1 MSRIDME
8 HFTLMNN
15 DLQKKRMFLFLQ
27 GPHGPFFSQLACALE
42 SYGHATNQIGF
53 NQGDK
58 IFWANKRSF
67 IPFTLPID
75 AWSGFLQREFR
86 EKQITDLVIYNDT
99 RPFHK
104 TAIQAA
110 HAKGINVH
118 IFEEGYLRP
127 YWITYERDGSNG
139 NSKLMSLA
147 QSAVVPDH
155 LTRGPDPVH
164 APCHWGDMREHI
176 FYGAVYH
183 WCILCAN
190 RQFPNFT
197 SHREISIRKEFR
209 LHLKQLV
216 FMPARIAA
224 RLWANLTLKCRT
236 FPYHLILMQLQHDS
250 AFQNHSP
257 FKTNASFLELTLR
270 SFANNAPPHHHL
282 VIKAHPL
289 EDGRSEIAYH
299 LRRLGTKFGINRRIH
314 YLPGGKLAHVL
325 DPALSVVTVNSTA
338 GQQALW
344 RGIPVKTLGQA
355 IYNHDKFISKQS
367 LDAFFAHP
375 KAPNLQ
381 AYKAFR
387 NFLLQTSQIPGGFYS
402 KAGRQQAIAQLAK
415 KMFHPLDPYSAY
427 LTDQPRH
434 KNPDGFTLSTSHAPA
449 LVAAE

>member
-1 MSRIDME
+1 MACIDME

-67 IPFTLPID
+67 IPFTLPIH

-99 RPFHK
+99 RPLHK

-127 YWITYERDGSNG
+127 YWVTYERDGSNG

-216 FMPARIAA
+216 FTPARIAA
-224 RLWANLTLKCRT
+224 RFWANLTLKYRT

-434 KNPDGFTLSTSHAPA
+434 KNPDGFTLSTAHAPA

>member
-1 MSRIDME
+1 
-8 HFTLMNN
+8 
-15 DLQKKRMFLFLQ
+15 
-27 GPHGPFFSQLACALE
+27 
-42 SYGHATNQIGF
+42 
-53 NQGDK
+53 
-58 IFWANKRSF
+58 
-67 IPFTLPID
+67 
-75 AWSGFLQREFR
+75 
-86 EKQITDLVIYNDT
+86 
-99 RPFHK
+99 
-104 TAIQAA
+104 
-110 HAKGINVH
+110 
-118 IFEEGYLRP
+118 
-127 YWITYERDGSNG
+127 
-139 NSKLMSLA
+139 MSLA

-155 LTRGPDPVH
+155 LIRDPDPVP

-216 FMPARIAA
+216 FTPARIAA
-224 RLWANLTLKCRT
+224 RFWANLTLKCGT

-434 KNPDGFTLSTSHAPA
+434 KNPDGFTLSTAHAPA

>member
-1 MSRIDME
+1 MACIDMD

-27 GPHGPFFSQLACALE
+27 GPHGPFFSQLAGALE
-42 SYGHATNQIGF
+42 SYGHTTCQIGF

-58 IFWANKRSF
+58 IFWANKQNF
-67 IPFTLPID
+67 VAFTLPLE
-75 AWSGFLQREFR
+75 AWSGFFQRQIR
-86 EKQITDLVIYNDT
+86 DKQITDLVIYNDT

-110 HAKGINVH
+110 HGKGINVH

-147 QSAVVPDH
+147 QSAVIPDH
-155 LTRGPDPVH
+155 LILNPDPVP

-190 RQFPNFT
+190 HQFPNFT

-209 LHLKQLV
+209 LHLKQLI
-216 FMPARIAA
+216 FTPARMAA
-224 RLWANLTLKCRT
+224 RFWANLTLKLRT
-236 FPYHLILMQLQHDS
+236 HPYHLILMQLQHDS
-250 AFQNHSP
+250 AIQNHSP
-257 FKTNASFLELTLR
+257 FKTNASFLEFVLR
-270 SFANNAPPHHHL
+270 SFANNAAPHHHL

-299 LRRLGTKFGINRRIH
+299 LRRLGAKFDINRRIH

-344 RGIPVKTLGQA
+344 RGIPVKTLGKA
-355 IYNHDKFISKQS
+355 IYN
-367 LDAFFAHP
+367 
-375 KAPNLQ
+375 
-381 AYKAFR
+381 
-387 NFLLQTSQIPGGFYS
+387 
-402 KAGRQQAIAQLAK
+402 
-415 KMFHPLDPYSAY
+415 
-427 LTDQPRH
+427 
-434 KNPDGFTLSTSHAPA
+434 
-449 LVAAE
+449 

>member
-1 MSRIDME
+1 MACIDME

-110 HAKGINVH
+110 HARGINVH

-216 FMPARIAA
+216 FTPARIAA
-224 RLWANLTLKCRT
+224 RFWANLTLKCRT

-314 YLPGGKLAHVL
+314 YLPGGKFAHIL

-427 LTDQPRH
+427 LTDQPLH
-434 KNPDGFTLSTSHAPA
+434 KSPDGFTLSTAHAPA

>member
-1 MSRIDME
+1 LSRIDME

-110 HAKGINVH
+110 HARGINVH

-216 FMPARIAA
+216 FTPARIAA
-224 RLWANLTLKCRT
+224 RFWANLTLKFGT

-434 KNPDGFTLSTSHAPA
+434 KNPDGFTLSTAHAPA

>member
-1 MSRIDME
+1 
-8 HFTLMNN
+8 
-15 DLQKKRMFLFLQ
+15 MFLFLQ

-67 IPFTLPID
+67 IPFTLPIH

-99 RPFHK
+99 RPLHK

-155 LTRGPDPVH
+155 LIRDPDPVP

-216 FMPARIAA
+216 FTPARIAA
-224 RLWANLTLKCRT
+224 RFWANLTLKCRT

>member
-67 IPFTLPID
+67 IPFTLPIH

-147 QSAVVPDH
+147 QSAVVPDY
-155 LTRGPDPVH
+155 LTRDPDPVP

-216 FMPARIAA
+216 FTPARIAA
-224 RLWANLTLKCRT
+224 RFWANLTLKCGT

-270 SFANNAPPHHHL
+270 SFANNAPPHQHL

-387 NFLLQTSQIPGGFYS
+387 NFLLQTSQIAGGFYS

-434 KNPDGFTLSTSHAPA
+434 KNPDGFTLSTAHAPA

>member
-1 MSRIDME
+1 MACIDME

-67 IPFTLPID
+67 IPFTLPIH

-110 HAKGINVH
+110 HARGINVH

-155 LTRGPDPVH
+155 LIRDPDPVP

-216 FMPARIAA
+216 FTPARIVA
-224 RLWANLTLKCRT
+224 RFWANLTLKFGT

-314 YLPGGKLAHVL
+314 YLPGGKFAHIL

-427 LTDQPRH
+427 LTDQPLH
-434 KNPDGFTLSTSHAPA
+434 KSPDGFTLSTAHAPA

>member
-1 MSRIDME
+1 ME

-42 SYGHATNQIGF
+42 SYGHVTSQIGF
-53 NQGDK
+53 NKGDK
-58 IFWANKRSF
+58 IFWANKRNF
-67 IPFTLPID
+67 IAFTLPIH
-75 AWSGFLQREFR
+75 AWSGFLQRQFR
-86 EKQITDLVIYNDT
+86 DKRITDLVIYNDT

-155 LTRGPDPVH
+155 LTRDTDPVP

-216 FMPARIAA
+216 FTPARIAA
-224 RLWANLTLKCRT
+224 RFWANLTLKFGT

-257 FKTNASFLELTLR
+257 FKTNASFLERTLR
-270 SFANNAPPHHHL
+270 SFANNAAPHHHL

-344 RGIPVKTLGQA
+344 RGIPVKTLGKA
-355 IYNHDKFISKQS
+355 IYNHNKFISEQS
-367 LDAFFAHP
+367 LDAFFADP

-415 KMFHPLDPYSAY
+415 KMFHPLDPYAAY
-427 LTDQPRH
+427 LPDMPCH
-434 KNPDGFTLSTSHAPA
+434 KKPESFTLETARAPA

>member
-1 MSRIDME
+1 ME

-99 RPFHK
+99 RPLHK

-216 FMPARIAA
+216 FTPARIAA
-224 RLWANLTLKCRT
+224 RFWANLTLKCRT

-434 KNPDGFTLSTSHAPA
+434 KNPDGFTLSTAHAPA

>member
-1 MSRIDME
+1 
-8 HFTLMNN
+8 
-15 DLQKKRMFLFLQ
+15 MFLFLQ

-110 HAKGINVH
+110 HARGINVH

-216 FMPARIAA
+216 FTPARIAA
-224 RLWANLTLKCRT
+224 RFWANLTLKFGT

-427 LTDQPRH
+427 LTDQPLH
-434 KNPDGFTLSTSHAPA
+434 KSPDGFTLPTAHAPA

>member
-1 MSRIDME
+1 M
-8 HFTLMNN
+8 
-15 DLQKKRMFLFLQ
+15 
-27 GPHGPFFSQLACALE
+27 
-42 SYGHATNQIGF
+42 
-53 NQGDK
+53 
-58 IFWANKRSF
+58 
-67 IPFTLPID
+67 
-75 AWSGFLQREFR
+75 QREFR

-99 RPFHK
+99 RPLHK
-104 TAIQAA
+104 PAIQAA

-155 LTRGPDPVH
+155 LTRDTDPVP

-216 FMPARIAA
+216 FTPARIAA
-224 RLWANLTLKCRT
+224 RFWANLTLKYRT
-236 FPYHLILMQLQHDS
+236 LPYHLILMQLQHDS

-257 FKTNASFLELTLR
+257 FKRNGSFLELTLR

-289 EDGRSEIAYH
+289 EDGRSESAYH

-427 LTDQPRH
+427 LTDQPGH
-434 KNPDGFTLSTSHAPA
+434 KNPDGFTLSTAHAPA

>member
-1 MSRIDME
+1 M
-8 HFTLMNN
+8 
-15 DLQKKRMFLFLQ
+15 
-27 GPHGPFFSQLACALE
+27 
-42 SYGHATNQIGF
+42 
-53 NQGDK
+53 
-58 IFWANKRSF
+58 
-67 IPFTLPID
+67 
-75 AWSGFLQREFR
+75 QREFR

-155 LTRGPDPVH
+155 LIRDPDPVP

-216 FMPARIAA
+216 FTPARIAA
-224 RLWANLTLKCRT
+224 RFWANLTLKFGT

-434 KNPDGFTLSTSHAPA
+434 KNPDGFTLSTAHAPA

>member
-1 MSRIDME
+1 ME

-67 IPFTLPID
+67 IPFTLPLH

-216 FMPARIAA
+216 FTPARIAA
-224 RLWANLTLKCRT
+224 RFWANLTLKFGT

-434 KNPDGFTLSTSHAPA
+434 KNPDGFTLSTAHAPA

>member
-1 MSRIDME
+1 ME

-42 SYGHATNQIGF
+42 SYGHVTSQIGF
-53 NQGDK
+53 NKGDK
-58 IFWANKRSF
+58 IFWANKRNF
-67 IPFTLPID
+67 IAFTLPIH
-75 AWSGFLQREFR
+75 AWSGFLQRQFR
-86 EKQITDLVIYNDT
+86 DKRITDLVIYNDT

-155 LTRGPDPVH
+155 LTRDTDPVP

-176 FYGAVYH
+176 FYGAVHH

-216 FMPARIAA
+216 FTPARIAA
-224 RLWANLTLKCRT
+224 RFWANLTLKCGT

-250 AFQNHSP
+250 AFQNERQFSRTHPAKFCKQRPAPSTSCDQSTPFGRWSLRNRVSFAPTRYKIRHQQAHSLSSRRQ
-257 FKTNASFLELTLR
+257 ARACLR
-270 SFANNAPPHHHL
+270 SSTQRCDCQFNRWPTSFMARHS
-282 VIKAHPL
+282 
-289 EDGRSEIAYH
+289 SEN
-299 LRRLGTKFGINRRIH
+299 T
-314 YLPGGKLAHVL
+314 GKSDL
-325 DPALSVVTVNSTA
+325 
-338 GQQALW
+338 
-344 RGIPVKTLGQA
+344 
-355 IYNHDKFISKQS
+355 QS
-367 LDAFFAHP
+367 
-375 KAPNLQ
+375 Q
-381 AYKAFR
+381 
-387 NFLLQTSQIPGGFYS
+387 
-402 KAGRQQAIAQLAK
+402 
-415 KMFHPLDPYSAY
+415 
-427 LTDQPRH
+427 
-434 KNPDGFTLSTSHAPA
+434 
-449 LVAAE
+449 

>member
-1 MSRIDME
+1 M
-8 HFTLMNN
+8 
-15 DLQKKRMFLFLQ
+15 
-27 GPHGPFFSQLACALE
+27 
-42 SYGHATNQIGF
+42 
-53 NQGDK
+53 
-58 IFWANKRSF
+58 
-67 IPFTLPID
+67 
-75 AWSGFLQREFR
+75 QREFR

-139 NSKLMSLA
+139 NSKLMSFA

-155 LTRGPDPVH
+155 LIRDPDPVP

-190 RQFPNFT
+190 RQFPNFA

-216 FMPARIAA
+216 FTPARIAA
-224 RLWANLTLKCRT
+224 RFWANLTLKFGT

-434 KNPDGFTLSTSHAPA
+434 KNPDGFTLSTAHAPA

>member
-1 MSRIDME
+1 MACIDME

-67 IPFTLPID
+67 IPFTLPLH

-216 FMPARIAA
+216 FTPARIAA
-224 RLWANLTLKCRT
+224 RFWANLTLKFGT

-427 LTDQPRH
+427 LTDQPLH
-434 KNPDGFTLSTSHAPA
+434 KSPDGFTLSTAHAPA

>member
-1 MSRIDME
+1 MACIDME

-67 IPFTLPID
+67 IPFTLPIH

-86 EKQITDLVIYNDT
+86 EKQIIDLVIYNDT
-99 RPFHK
+99 RPLHK

-139 NSKLMSLA
+139 NSKLMSFA

-155 LTRGPDPVH
+155 LIRDPDPVP

-216 FMPARIAA
+216 FTPARIAA
-224 RLWANLTLKCRT
+224 RFWANLTLKCRT

-314 YLPGGKLAHVL
+314 YLPGGKFAHVL

-434 KNPDGFTLSTSHAPA
+434 KNPDGFTLSTAHAPA

>member
-67 IPFTLPID
+67 IPFTLPIH

-99 RPFHK
+99 RPLHK

-216 FMPARIAA
+216 FTPARIAA
-224 RLWANLTLKCRT
+224 RFWANLTLKCRT

>member
-1 MSRIDME
+1 ME

-67 IPFTLPID
+67 IPFTLPLH

-216 FMPARIAA
+216 FTPARIAA
-224 RLWANLTLKCRT
+224 RFWANLTLKFGT

-427 LTDQPRH
+427 LTDQPLH
-434 KNPDGFTLSTSHAPA
+434 KSPDGFTLSTAHAPA

>member
-1 MSRIDME
+1 LACIDME

-67 IPFTLPID
+67 IPFTLPIH

-99 RPFHK
+99 RPLHK

-155 LTRGPDPVH
+155 LIRDPDPVP

-434 KNPDGFTLSTSHAPA
+434 KNPDGFTLSTAHAPA

>member
-1 MSRIDME
+1 
-8 HFTLMNN
+8 
-15 DLQKKRMFLFLQ
+15 MFLFLQ

-110 HAKGINVH
+110 HARGINVH

-216 FMPARIAA
+216 FTPARIAA
-224 RLWANLTLKCRT
+224 RFWANLTLKFGT

-434 KNPDGFTLSTSHAPA
+434 KNPDGFTLSTAHAPA

>member
-1 MSRIDME
+1 M
-8 HFTLMNN
+8 
-15 DLQKKRMFLFLQ
+15 
-27 GPHGPFFSQLACALE
+27 
-42 SYGHATNQIGF
+42 
-53 NQGDK
+53 
-58 IFWANKRSF
+58 
-67 IPFTLPID
+67 
-75 AWSGFLQREFR
+75 QREFR

-110 HAKGINVH
+110 HARGINVH

-190 RQFPNFT
+190 RQFPNFA

-216 FMPARIAA
+216 FTPARIAA
-224 RLWANLTLKCRT
+224 RFWANLTLKFGT

>member
-67 IPFTLPID
+67 IPFTLPIH

-99 RPFHK
+99 RPLHK

-155 LTRGPDPVH
+155 LIRDPDPVP

-216 FMPARIAA
+216 FTPARIAA
-224 RLWANLTLKCRT
+224 RFWANLTLKCRT

-434 KNPDGFTLSTSHAPA
+434 KNPDGFTLSTAHAPA

>member
-1 MSRIDME
+1 MACIDME

-58 IFWANKRSF
+58 IFGANKRSF
-67 IPFTLPID
+67 IPFTLPLH

-216 FMPARIAA
+216 FTPARIAA
-224 RLWANLTLKCRT
+224 RFWANLTLKFGT

-314 YLPGGKLAHVL
+314 YLPGGKFAHVL

-415 KMFHPLDPYSAY
+415 KIFHPLDPYSAY

-434 KNPDGFTLSTSHAPA
+434 KNPDGFTLSTAHAPA

>member
-1 MSRIDME
+1 ME

-67 IPFTLPID
+67 IPFTLPIH

-99 RPFHK
+99 RPLHK
-104 TAIQAA
+104 TAIQAP

-155 LTRGPDPVH
+155 LIRDPDPVP

-216 FMPARIAA
+216 FTPARIAA
-224 RLWANLTLKCRT
+224 RFWANLTLKCRT

-415 KMFHPLDPYSAY
+415 KMFHPLDPYRAY

-434 KNPDGFTLSTSHAPA
+434 KNPDGFTLSTAHAPA

>member
-1 MSRIDME
+1 MACIDME

-67 IPFTLPID
+67 IPFTLPLH

-110 HAKGINVH
+110 HARGINVH

-139 NSKLMSLA
+139 NSKLMSFA

-155 LTRGPDPVH
+155 LTRGLDPVH

-216 FMPARIAA
+216 FTPARIAA
-224 RLWANLTLKCRT
+224 RFWANLTLKFGT

>member
-1 MSRIDME
+1 MACIDME

-67 IPFTLPID
+67 IPFTLPIH

-99 RPFHK
+99 RPLHK

-216 FMPARIAA
+216 FTPARIAA
-224 RLWANLTLKCRT
+224 RFWANLTLKFGT

-314 YLPGGKLAHVL
+314 YLPGGKFAHVL

-434 KNPDGFTLSTSHAPA
+434 KNPDGFTLSTAHAPA

>member
-1 MSRIDME
+1 M
-8 HFTLMNN
+8 
-15 DLQKKRMFLFLQ
+15 
-27 GPHGPFFSQLACALE
+27 
-42 SYGHATNQIGF
+42 
-53 NQGDK
+53 
-58 IFWANKRSF
+58 
-67 IPFTLPID
+67 
-75 AWSGFLQREFR
+75 QREFR

-155 LTRGPDPVH
+155 LIRDPDPVP

-190 RQFPNFT
+190 HQFPNFT

-216 FMPARIAA
+216 FTPARIAA
-224 RLWANLTLKCRT
+224 RFWANLTLKCRT

-427 LTDQPRH
+427 LTDQPGH
-434 KNPDGFTLSTSHAPA
+434 KNPDGFTLSTAHAPA

>member
-1 MSRIDME
+1 MACIDME

-67 IPFTLPID
+67 IPFTLPIH

-216 FMPARIAA
+216 FTPARIAA
-224 RLWANLTLKCRT
+224 RFWANLTLKFGT

-427 LTDQPRH
+427 LTDQPLH
-434 KNPDGFTLSTSHAPA
+434 KSPDGFTLSTAHAPA

>member
-1 MSRIDME
+1 
-8 HFTLMNN
+8 MNN

-42 SYGHATNQIGF
+42 SYGHATSQIGF

-58 IFWANKRSF
+58 IFWANKRNF
-67 IPFTLPID
+67 IAFTLPIH

-86 EKQITDLVIYNDT
+86 DKRITDLVIYNDT

-127 YWITYERDGSNG
+127 YWVTYERDGSNG

-155 LTRGPDPVH
+155 LIRDPDPVP

-216 FMPARIAA
+216 FTPARIAA
-224 RLWANLTLKCRT
+224 RFWANLTLKCRT

-434 KNPDGFTLSTSHAPA
+434 KNPDGFTLSTAHAPA

>member
-1 MSRIDME
+1 MACIDMD

-27 GPHGPFFSQLACALE
+27 GPHGPFFSQLAGALE
-42 SYGHATNQIGF
+42 SYGHSTCQIGF

-58 IFWANKRSF
+58 IFWANKQNF
-67 IPFTLPID
+67 VAFTLPLE
-75 AWSGFLQREFR
+75 AWSGFFQRQIR
-86 EKQITDLVIYNDT
+86 DKQITDLVIYNDT

-155 LTRGPDPVH
+155 LTRDTDPVP

-176 FYGAVYH
+176 FYGAVHH

-216 FMPARIAA
+216 FTPARIAA
-224 RLWANLTLKCRT
+224 RFWANLTLKFGT

-257 FKTNASFLELTLR
+257 FKTNASFLERTLR
-270 SFANNAPPHHHL
+270 SFANNAAPPHHL

-299 LRRLGTKFGINRRIH
+299 LRRLGTKFGIDRRIH

-344 RGIPVKTLGQA
+344 RGIPVKTLGKA
-355 IYNHDKFISKQS
+355 IYNHNKFISEQS
-367 LDAFFAHP
+367 LDAFFADP

-415 KMFHPLDPYSAY
+415 KMFHPLDPYAAY
-427 LTDQPRH
+427 LSDMPCH
-434 KNPDGFTLSTSHAPA
+434 KKPDGFTLETARAPA